1 MTVPVTASNPE
12 PGVTKTVLADGIRV
26 VTERVPGALS
36 VCLGVWVGVGSRDE
50 PTSVAGV
57 SHFLEHL
64 LFKGTERRSA
74 RDIARAVDA
83 VGGEMNAFT
92 AREHTAYYTRLPAA
106 EIGLGLDLLTD
117 VLTAPALRE
126 REIESEREVILEELL
141 LAGDTPEDL
150 VHIALYEALFP
161 GHPLG
166 RETLGSEETIEAMGR
181 GAIAEFFDGRYRPA
195 NLVVA
200 GAGDLDHERVV
211 DAVGRAF
218 AGRPA
223 GDRPRRLG
231 PTQAN
236 EALRIVRRP
245 TEQAHVALG
254 WRALDHFDGDRYA
267 LQVLNEILGGGPSSR
282 LFQEVREERG
292 LAYSVYSSPSAY
304 ADAGALVAYAGT
316 VPGRLAELLEV
327 LDDVV
332 ARLAADGVDDEEL
345 AVAVGC
351 LTGSLV
357 LGLEDSASR
366 MARLGT
372 GETVRG
378 EVVPVQEHLARV
390 RAVTVDDVARVADR
404 VLRSPRTVAVVGPF
418 DEHDRELA
426 RLAAR

>member
-1 MTVPVTASNPE
+1 MTDRVTTSGPE
-12 PGVTKTVLADGIRV
+12 PGIAKTVLPGGIRV

-50 PTSVAGV
+50 PAELAGA

-64 LFKGTERRSA
+64 LFKGTEARTA

-92 AREHTAYYTRLPAA
+92 GREHTAYYTRLPAA
-106 EIGLGLDLLTD
+106 EVGLGLDLLTD
-117 VLTAPALRE
+117 VLTAPALRP
-126 REIESEREVILEELL
+126 REIDSEREVILEELL
-141 LAGDTPEDL
+141 LAEDTPDDL
-150 VHIALYEALFP
+150 VHTALYEQLFP

-166 RETLGSEETIEAMGR
+166 RETLGSEASIEAMGR
-181 GAIAEFFDGRYRPA
+181 DEIAAFFERHYRPA

-211 DAVGRAF
+211 DAVAARF
-218 AGRPA
+218 SDRSAGVHPA
-223 GDRPRRLG
+223 RSAPPAAASGL
-231 PTQAN
+231 QV
-236 EALRIVRRP
+236 LRRP
-245 TEQAHVALG
+245 TEQVHVAVG
-254 WRALDHFDGDRYA
+254 WRGLDHHDDDRYA
-267 LQVLNEILGGGPSSR
+267 LQVLNEVLGGGPSSR

-304 ADAGALVAYAGT
+304 SDTGSLVAYAGT
-316 VPGRLAELLEV
+316 VPGRVDELLGVFDE
-327 LDDVV
+327 VV
-332 ARLAADGVDDEEL
+332 ASLVADGIDDEEH
-345 AVAVGC
+345 AIAVGC

-378 EVVPVQEHLARV
+378 EVVGIQAHLERL
-390 RAVTVDDVARVADR
+390 RAVTVDDVARVARR
-404 VLRSPRTVAVVGPF
+404 VLAGPRTVAVVGPF
-418 DEHDRELA
+418 DEGDDRF
-426 RLAAR
+426 AAFAQR